1 MYYEFTNYVLQ
12 VRQILLQTHGPSLLN
27 WKRLKTVGLR
37 WMLDRPIK
45 VKVVQVT
52 GRSSPIL
59 VDSLSSGPPRQPV
72 PVQRYKYLVSL
83 LRRCA
88 GADRYYIVSYRIL
101 SYRVVHHHRRE
112 TPDAVRLGFHAMMN
126 VWGFTTMM
134 MMSTRSQL
142 HNRVLFLITFTSH
155 TRSTL
160 SVWCRSSRKAR
171 YSNDTTPA

>member
-1 MYYEFTNYVLQ
+1 M
-12 VRQILLQTHGPSLLN
+12 LN

-88 GADRYYIVSYRIL
+88 GADRYYRIISYPIVSYHIL
-101 SYRVVHHHRRE
+101 SYRI
-112 TPDAVRLGFHAMMN
+112 ASYS
-126 VWGFTTMM
+126 VWGFTTM

-142 HNRVLFLITFTSH
+142 HKRVLFLITFTSH